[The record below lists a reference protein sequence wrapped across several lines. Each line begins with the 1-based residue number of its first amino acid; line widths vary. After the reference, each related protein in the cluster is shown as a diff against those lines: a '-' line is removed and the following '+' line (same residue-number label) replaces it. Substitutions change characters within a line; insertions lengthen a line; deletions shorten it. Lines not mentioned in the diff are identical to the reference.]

1 MLTSSP
7 VVTVSKA
14 ILLQNRLVLHPLP
27 REGPPGSSKWQDPPL
42 SPGVLLSLCG
52 VPRSG
57 SMANPERYTNP
68 GLQTKT
74 EMQAGVETR
83 HRWDGGIAWS
93 KQRPVQRQVDQA
105 DWEVYTV
112 DAAALHLHVKVYT
125 LLKSSTPDLVYM
137 PGSESGDSGAHPDAA
152 VIWGSVFHDGKLLP
166 SRQ

>member
-1 MLTSSP
+1 M
-7 VVTVSKA
+7 
-14 ILLQNRLVLHPLP
+14 
-27 REGPPGSSKWQDPPL
+27 
-42 SPGVLLSLCG
+42 
-52 VPRSG
+52 PRSG

-166 SRQ
+166 SRQSLAAWHDMDSVLPELSIFHRKGKKKSKFSKEFSQLFSVVS